1 MEEMTKLKPADNSV
15 EQTIDTVTKIEKR
28 QPQTLPHKPE
38 SQKSKCYFEK
48 IIDFFKGL
56 LVLILVL
63 SLSAPVALAQNK
75 ALEKALK
82 KEYKLKMKEY
92 RKEGWKIFGTSRS
105 LDVALLTHYDK
116 LGSLGEN
123 GYEIVGIC
131 SRYKSDN
138 VGHQAAI
145 NNACNTYARQ
155 AGSTLKGRITS
166 DMYGDADHPE
176 AEFDKFYAAYETL
189 VEKEIKG
196 ELRESYSVYRSLGN
210 GEKTMQTFFIVDE
223 DAAMRARLRALENA
237 AKESEAAQRYAEKVS
252 EFVRKGFET
261 KVSE

>member
-1 MEEMTKLKPADNSV
+1 MKKFL
-15 EQTIDTVTKIEKR
+15 TIIMAM
-28 QPQTLPHKPE
+28 
-38 SQKSKCYFEK
+38 F
-48 IIDFFKGL
+48 
-56 LVLILVL
+56 LI
-63 SLSAPVALAQNK
+63 SPVVVFAQNK

>member
-1 MEEMTKLKPADNSV
+1 MKKVIMLIMVMAIAMPSV
-15 EQTIDTVTKIEKR
+15 
-28 QPQTLPHKPE
+28 
-38 SQKSKCYFEK
+38 Y
-48 IIDFFKGL
+48 
-56 LVLILVL
+56 
-63 SLSAPVALAQNK
+63 AQNK
-75 ALEKALK
+75 ALEKARK
-82 KEYKLKMKEY
+82 KEYKAKMNEY
-92 RKEGWKIFGTSRS
+92 KKEGWKIFGTSRS

-116 LGSLGEN
+116 LNSLGEN

-131 SRYKSDN
+131 ARYKSDN

-166 DMYGDADHPE
+166 DMFGDADHPE

-196 ELRESYSVYRSLGN
+196 ELRESYSVYRTLGN

-237 AKESEAAQRYAEKVS
+237 AKESEAAQRYAKKVS
-252 EFVRKGFET
+252 DFVREGFANKE
-261 KVSE
+261 

>member
-1 MEEMTKLKPADNSV
+1 MLIMVMAIAMPSV
-15 EQTIDTVTKIEKR
+15 
-28 QPQTLPHKPE
+28 
-38 SQKSKCYFEK
+38 Y
-48 IIDFFKGL
+48 
-56 LVLILVL
+56 
-63 SLSAPVALAQNK
+63 AQNK
-75 ALEKALK
+75 ALEKARK
-82 KEYKLKMKEY
+82 KEYKAKMNEY
-92 RKEGWKIFGTSRS
+92 KKEGWKIFGTSRS

-116 LGSLGEN
+116 LNSLGEN

-131 SRYKSDN
+131 ARYKSDN

-166 DMYGDADHPE
+166 DMFGDADHPE

-196 ELRESYSVYRSLGN
+196 ELRESYSVYRTLGN

-237 AKESEAAQRYAEKVS
+237 AKESEAAQRYAKKVS
-252 EFVRKGFET
+252 DFVREGFANKE
-261 KVSE
+261 